1 MGQESHTQD
10 TAPATQENNFTPEQE
25 EMLWCEY
32 YEKIFLKNYLEYSKN
47 DFTFEE

>member
-10 TAPATQENNFTPEQE
+10 TVPATQENNFTPEQE

-32 YEKIFLKNYLEYSKN
+32 YEKIFLKNHLEYSKN